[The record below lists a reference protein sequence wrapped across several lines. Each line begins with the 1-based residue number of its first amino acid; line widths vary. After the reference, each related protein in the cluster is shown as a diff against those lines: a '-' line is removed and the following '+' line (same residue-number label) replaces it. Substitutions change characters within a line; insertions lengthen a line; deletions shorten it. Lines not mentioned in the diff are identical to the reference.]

1 METKR
6 IINLR
11 DLKARIGI
19 YKRVKFASKEKTL
32 VTKGDL
38 YPCELLAQRMST
50 VATAIIYLPTRMYIS
65 ACKKSADGFGEKA
78 KIDRLLKKIF
88 AIETPCNTIDSI
100 KIEKYEKFER
110 YSNDIEFK
118 IYLSPVV
125 LRISLNSLIVMS
137 ILYFTYTRA

>member
-1 METKR
+1 
-6 IINLR
+6 
-11 DLKARIGI
+11 
-19 YKRVKFASKEKTL
+19 
-32 VTKGDL
+32 
-38 YPCELLAQRMST
+38 
-50 VATAIIYLPTRMYIS
+50 MYIS

-125 LRISLNSLIVMS
+125 LRISLNSLIVT
-137 ILYFTYTRA
+137 IFHVYTRVTPALGTTHSNKIVTKLDSRKGACSR